1 MQTSRF
7 FRLSVSLL
15 AAVLCAVTAS
25 GCIDGSTC
33 LRNSD
38 CPAADVCSIGAC
50 IVAPSDGEGGL
61 DEGGV
66 GEAGAIAE
74 TGTQSDSSSGV
85 DATLSDAGH
94 GDSDAAATDAADDGA
109 NDAADDGAADAA
121 SE

>member
-7 FRLSVSLL
+7 FGLSVSLL
-15 AAVLCAVTAS
+15 LTVLSAATAS

-50 IVAPSDGEGGL
+50 ILAPSDGEGGL
-61 DEGGV
+61 DEGGIV
-66 GEAGAIAE
+66 EAGAVAE
-74 TGTQSDSSSGV
+74 TGTQTDSGSGV
-85 DATLSDAGH
+85 DATLSDAGR
-94 GDSDAAATDAADDGA
+94 GDSDAAATDAADGA